1 MSRGYQALDVDG
13 MAVESLMKG
22 ASTLE
27 EFRRYQAV
35 HLRVN
40 EGMDAASIA
49 RAVGLSQSTVHN
61 IHSRCRQGG
70 LEAIRTKGRGGR
82 YHSYLSIDEE
92 KAILAEVVREAER
105 GGVLEVSKV
114 HQMFEEKV
122 GHTVA
127 KNTTY
132 QLLHR
137 HGWRKIAPR
146 GHHPAMDKQAQEAF
160 KKTGQTSSERPG
172 KKPKSKAKS

>member
-13 MAVESLMKG
+13 LAVELLMKG

-40 EGMDAASIA
+40 EGMDAALIA
-49 RAVGLSQSTVHN
+49 RVTGLAQSTVHN
-61 IHSRCRQGG
+61 IHSRCRKGG
-70 LEAIRTKGRGGR
+70 LDAIRTKGRGGR
-82 YHSYLSIDEE
+82 YRSYLSIDEE
-92 KAILAEVVREAER
+92 KAILAEVACEAER
-105 GGVLEVSKV
+105 GGMLEVSKV

-122 GHTVA
+122 GHAVA

-146 GHHPAMDKQAQEAF
+146 GHHPAMDKEAQDAF
-160 KKTGQTSSERPG
+160 KKTGQPSSDKH
-172 KKPKSKAKS
+172 KKKLKNKIKS